1 MTRCP
6 LSRAVSCRLR
16 PHAKKSRGSWTSRR
30 RSPSSK
36 LAQASVESAAV
47 GAPTGDDFP
56 AMCAPCDDEAGAD
69 GAAENAT
76 ATTPAAMLSPAS
88 TVGEMLRLFLE
99 QQEERVSVYR
109 KFEEGFQLFLRV
121 AEAQG
126 YQGLVTHT
134 TAAFAEISKRV
145 NSIEAELRTRGAV
158 AEPLAATVR
167 TVQELE
173 REKLQITAQ
182 LHILRHGLAIDELQR
197 RASRSRRMRGA
208 LPSEPR
214 FRRGGRGCG
223 AACKAHGTAQRRH
236 R

>member
-1 MTRCP
+1 MDFQAA
-6 LSRAVSCRLR
+6 LSVLQARA
-16 PHAKKSRGSWTSRR
+16 
-30 RSPSSK
+30 SK
-36 LAQASVESAAV
+36 PIESAAV

-182 LHILRHGLAIDELQR
+182 LHILRHGLAIDELQSER
-197 RASRSRRMRGA
+197 SEHENGGVDEEPCRPSRGV
-208 LPSEPR
+208 PGG
-214 FRRGGRGCG
+214 GGRG
-223 AACKAHGTAQRRH
+223 AA
-236 R
+236 